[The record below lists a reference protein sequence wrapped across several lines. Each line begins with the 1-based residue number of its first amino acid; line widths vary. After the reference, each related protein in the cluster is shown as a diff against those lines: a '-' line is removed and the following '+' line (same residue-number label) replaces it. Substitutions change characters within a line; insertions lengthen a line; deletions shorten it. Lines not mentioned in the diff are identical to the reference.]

1 MTQPTTQRVRS
12 AGLCGLLAGP
22 APDVAGAARS
32 ESLRQHVQGGNE
44 KRAHRS
50 VSCVTGKGGAVNRR
64 ISSKIPLLSPNFRK
78 KSQGIIFPDSQV
90 RAAILFG
97 LVAQMR

>member
-1 MTQPTTQRVRS
+1 
-12 AGLCGLLAGP
+12 
-22 APDVAGAARS
+22 
-32 ESLRQHVQGGNE
+32 
-44 KRAHRS
+44 
-50 VSCVTGKGGAVNRR
+50 VTGKGGAVNRR